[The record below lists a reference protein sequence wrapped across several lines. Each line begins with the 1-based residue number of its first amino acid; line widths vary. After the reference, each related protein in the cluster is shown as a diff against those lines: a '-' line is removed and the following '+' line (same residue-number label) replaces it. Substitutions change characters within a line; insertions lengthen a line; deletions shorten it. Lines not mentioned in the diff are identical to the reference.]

1 MGTYSGLFVLYY
13 LAIYISTG
21 LLSFSYIANNREQFF
36 SRDAFPSFY
45 THKRSVITNI
55 KLYFFLIIFSYGYS
69 FGLFCSSL
77 PMAIILADILDVPN
91 NLIEVS
97 VVVIVFAINIF
108 FIPLLPKS
116 YNLVVNIFSNKI
128 TDFIIQWIDK
138 KLGLNK
144 PEPTPAPVYTPE
156 PVIEE
161 ESNTKPKSA
170 QDININININNDDDK
185 SKKTRKQIDVE

>member
-1 MGTYSGLFVLYY
+1 MGTYSSLFVLYY

-55 KLYFFLIIFSYGYS
+55 KLYFFLVLFSYGYS

-77 PMAIILADILDVPN
+77 PMAIILADVFDVPN

-128 TDFIIQWIDK
+128 TDFITQWIDK
-138 KLGLNK
+138 KLGLDKN
-144 PEPTPAPVYTPE
+144 EPVHIHTPE
-156 PVIEE
+156 PVIEDPVQ
-161 ESNTKPKSA
+161 TKA
-170 QDININININNDDDK
+170 THDINININVSSNNDDSEK
-185 SKKTRKQIDVE
+185 PRKNRKQVDVE